1 VHKPTLYR
9 RKGGDLENFKIV
21 YDSIIEDQDKLI
33 YYSHSE
39 EMLRICNPEA
49 GFNDA
54 FYDLNMSMFEQYI
67 SDHENNLKN
76 ISHSVANE
84 ESMQIP
90 RCEFP
95 NGKLDGF

>member
-9 RKGGDLENFKIV
+9 RKGGDLGNFKIV

-33 YYSHSE
+33 YYSQSE

-49 GFNDA
+49 GFNAA

-67 SDHENNLKN
+67 SENNLN
-76 ISHSVANE
+76 
-84 ESMQIP
+84 
-90 RCEFP
+90 
-95 NGKLDGF
+95 